1 MKKIDFFDVSVTDGF
16 WKQKIDLIKNT
27 SIMAIYDRFNETHR
41 FDALNCDWRK
51 KGEYEAHFFWDSD
64 VAKWIEAAS
73 LCLQTEKNEK
83 IESIIDELID
93 RIITHSDE
101 FGYFNSY
108 FLNRDKDKRF
118 KIRGCHELYC
128 AGHFIEA
135 AIAYKR
141 ATGKDAF
148 LNAMCRYAD
157 YIEKVFKTE
166 KSADFVTPGHPEI
179 ELALVKLYNET
190 GEKSY
195 LELSKYFIDERGR
208 NDECPSGSNP
218 VYSLSDMPVR
228 DRKTIDGHCVR
239 ALYLLCGC
247 ADIAEKY
254 NDKDLFE
261 VCKRLFDNITE
272 NRMYITGG
280 IGNEPIAECFTDDY
294 NLPNRYAYAE
304 TCASIALAMF
314 SLRMQNLECDS
325 KYADTVER
333 VMYNGILSGISIDG
347 KSFFYENP
355 LEIDREQNKIDEETR
370 LRNHFA
376 ATTRQEYFEC
386 SCCPPNISRF
396 ILSIADYTYSCNDE
410 TLFINQYLS
419 SKIDIQDIK
428 LNVETNYP
436 VDGLIKVSFS
446 GNKKYIA
453 LRIPAWCKN
462 YSINCDYVLKNGYA
476 YIKVDQ
482 NVEILLNLDMSVRVI
497 KANRMVRE
505 NAGRVA
511 VMRGPI
517 VYCLEEIDNGSL
529 LRDVSID
536 INSNFTICDNEFIL
550 PSLKTTAFRHKDCN
564 SLYECATDNDYVE
577 FEAKFI
583 PYYAFANRNE
593 SDMIV
598 WVLRK

>member
-1 MKKIDFFDVSVTDGF
+1 MLSACKRI
-16 WKQKIDLIKNT
+16 
-27 SIMAIYDRFNETHR
+27 
-41 FDALNCDWRK
+41 WR
-51 KGEYEAHFFWDSD
+51 DI
-64 VAKWIEAAS
+64 V
-73 LCLQTEKNEK
+73 
-83 IESIIDELID
+83 
-93 RIITHSDE
+93 
-101 FGYFNSY
+101 
-108 FLNRDKDKRF
+108 
-118 KIRGCHELYC
+118 
-128 AGHFIEA
+128 
-135 AIAYKR
+135 
-141 ATGKDAF
+141 
-148 LNAMCRYAD
+148 
-157 YIEKVFKTE
+157 
-166 KSADFVTPGHPEI
+166 
-179 ELALVKLYNET
+179 
-190 GEKSY
+190 
-195 LELSKYFIDERGR
+195 
-208 NDECPSGSNP
+208 
-218 VYSLSDMPVR
+218 
-228 DRKTIDGHCVR
+228 DRK
-239 ALYLLCGC
+239 
-247 ADIAEKY
+247 
-254 NDKDLFE
+254 
-261 VCKRLFDNITE
+261 
-272 NRMYITGG
+272 MYVTGG
-280 IGNEPIAECFTDDY
+280 IGSSKAGEAFTVGFD
-294 NLPNRYAYAE
+294 LPNLEAYSE
-304 TCASIALAMF
+304 SCASISLMFFSNAMQKIE
-314 SLRMQNLECDS
+314 LNAE
-325 KYADTVER
+325 YGAVIER
-333 VMYNGILSGISIDG
+333 VMYNGLLSSTSLDG

-355 LEIDREQNKIDEETR
+355 LEIDREQNKIDKETR

-396 ILSIADYTYSCNDE
+396 ILSIADYAYSCDDE

-419 SKIDIQDIK
+419 SKIDMQDIK

-517 VYCLEEIDNGSL
+517 VYCLEEIDNDSL
-529 LRDVSID
+529 LRDVSIEV
-536 INSNFTICDNEFIL
+536 NSNFTICDNEFIL
-550 PSLKTTAFRHKDCN
+550 PSLKTTAFRFKDCN
-564 SLYECATDNDYVE
+564 SLYECSTDNDYVE